1 MQGAVHNALMV
12 VHAAM
17 LLVPVDMAM
26 LDNIAKN
33 RYAKK
38 LAKTEA
44 DVSGPIDVLVFMDTL
59 EDTVK

>member
-1 MQGAVHNALMV
+1 MHNVLMV

-26 LDNIAKN
+26 LENIAKN

-44 DVSGPIDVLVFMDTL
+44 DVSGPTDVLVFTDTP